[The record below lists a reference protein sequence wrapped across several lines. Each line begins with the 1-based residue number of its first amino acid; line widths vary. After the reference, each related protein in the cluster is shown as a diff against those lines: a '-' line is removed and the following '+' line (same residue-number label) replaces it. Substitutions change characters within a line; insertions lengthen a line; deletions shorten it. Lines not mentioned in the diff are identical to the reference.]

1 MTSGPVFFSMTVH
14 KLPTAHLL
22 MQNSLSAGGGK
33 SRGKLDGG
41 TLPDFGAPGSAS
53 AENHYVD

>member
-1 MTSGPVFFSMTVH
+1 
-14 KLPTAHLL
+14 
-22 MQNSLSAGGGK
+22 LSAGGGQVPWQT
-33 SRGKLDGG
+33 GWG